1 MSSEHALQAITQI
14 LCFRESAAV
23 QFTSG
28 PSLFV
33 MRASIGGKLNKMAEC

>member
-1 MSSEHALQAITQI
+1 MSSEHALQAHNPDS
-14 LCFRESAAV
+14 LFPGVSAV